1 MKLYLAGPMRGY
13 PEYNFPTFHAATS
26 RLRSQG
32 HEVWNPAERDIE
44 EDGFNPLTHQPRP
57 FIEYMRHDLPAV
69 MAADAVAVLPGWRRS
84 KGARLEVH
92 TAQECGLP
100 VLDAYALTPIDETV
114 LEEAER
120 LVSGDRNDC
129 YGHPRVDFDCIAAM
143 WSAYLWKLQ
152 QGGWKP
158 ICGRDVAMLMI
169 LLKVAREAHA
179 PKRDNI
185 VDIAGYCRCAERLD
199 EPQSTEAK

>member
-1 MKLYLAGPMRGY
+1 
-13 PEYNFPTFHAATS
+13 
-26 RLRSQG
+26 
-32 HEVWNPAERDIE
+32 VWSPAERDLH
-44 EDGFNPLTHQPRP
+44 EDGFDPTKDKPRP

-69 MAADAVAVLPGWRRS
+69 LASGAVAVLPGWRKS
-84 KGARLEVH
+84 KGARLEVY

-100 VLDAYALTPIDETV
+100 VLDAESLKPIDETV

-120 LVSGDRNDC
+120 LVCGDRNDC

-143 WSAYLWKLQ
+143 WNAYLQKQARNTPDLL
-152 QGGWKP
+152 P
-158 ICGRDVAMLMI
+158 VLDGRDVAMLMI
-169 LLKVAREAHA
+169 MLKVAREAHA

-199 EPQSTEAK
+199 EPMESK